1 MKRTLE
7 ELLNAARDLIGV
19 ENTSDN
25 AIAFIEDL
33 TDSLSTPEG
42 DGEDWKKKYE
52 ENEENWRR
60 RYLDRFYGK
69 KDSELDGYLPKSLDE
84 ERLAKDDDTMEKRE
98 EEIFEFLEKEGVK

>member
-7 ELLNAARDLIGV
+7 ELLNAARDLIGA

-42 DGEDWKKKYE
+42 NGEDWKKKYE

-69 KDSELDGYLPKSLDE
+69 KDSELDGDLPESL
-84 ERLAKDDDTMEKRE
+84 DDDTMEKRE